1 MRIRS
6 VLLAMTAYSMK
17 LWQAEQFYGLGNTHA
32 LLKILRSNLKIYILC
47 NPVEQAGVMQRAVS

>member
-6 VLLAMTAYSMK
+6 VLLAMTAYSLK
-17 LWQAEQFYGLGNTHA
+17 LWQAEQFYGLGNTYA
-32 LLKILRSNLKIYILC
+32 LLKILRILKIYILC